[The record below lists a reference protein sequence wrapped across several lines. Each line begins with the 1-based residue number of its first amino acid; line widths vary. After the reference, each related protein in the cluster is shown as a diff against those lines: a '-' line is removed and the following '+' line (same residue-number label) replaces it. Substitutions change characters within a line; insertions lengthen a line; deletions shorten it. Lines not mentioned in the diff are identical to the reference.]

1 MISVL
6 PCKDKEKA
14 EKLFKKHSL
23 PFNEFSFCVIAESG
37 GENLGYCLFEL
48 NDKQITV
55 LDIEPKNDI
64 ALADGILRSAL
75 HNGICAKVIRACYSD
90 SSPEELFEKLG
101 FVLDKKEKTLDISK
115 LFKSCCSCKE

>member
-6 PCKDKEKA
+6 PCRDRGET

-23 PFNEFSFCVIAESG
+23 PFNEFSFCVIAENSG
-37 GENLGYCLFEL
+37 EKLGYCLFEL
-48 NDKQITV
+48 DDKQITV
-55 LDIEPKNDI
+55 LDIEPKDDI

-101 FVLDKKEKTLDISK
+101 FILDKNEKTLDISK
-115 LFKSCCSCKE
+115 LFKSCCSCGK